1 MTKMSRLADM
11 SEVAHENWNV
21 RTLDRIQHL
30 LQIDEGIAKTLPDH
44 QSVATASDAELTAR
58 KKQYAYYRDRILSF
72 GEDV

>member
-11 SEVAHENWNV
+11 SEVAYENWNV

-44 QSVATASDAELTAR
+44 QSVATASDSAKGGD
-58 KKQYAYYRDRILSF
+58 KK
-72 GEDV
+72 